1 MLDYPRLRLYPYGS
15 FRTRAEG
22 MNLPNKL
29 TVTRIILSPFF
40 LIFFLIPRSW
50 SHYTAL
56 LIFLGASLTDLYDG
70 YLARKTGVITNF
82 GKFMDPLADK
92 LLTSTAFVAFVAAG
106 YIRTWMVSVIILREF
121 LITGLRSLVA
131 YRGVVIT
138 PSPLARWKTGAQMTV
153 IIIILLSTNLKDTFA
168 LVENHLW
175 NQALVSNIYNGMV
188 FVVMVLTLIT
198 GIDYLIK
205 YASSLKGVLR

>member
-1 MLDYPRLRLYPYGS
+1 
-15 FRTRAEG
+15 

-50 SHYTAL
+50 SHYIAL

-70 YLARKTGVITNF
+70 YLARKTRVTTNF

-106 YIRTWMVSVIILREF
+106 YIKTWMVSVIILREF

-131 YRGVVIT
+131 YKGVVIT
-138 PSPLARWKTGAQMTV
+138 PSPLAKWKTGGQMTAV
-153 IIIILLSTNLKDTFA
+153 IIILLFTNLKDTFTSIS
-168 LVENHLW
+168 NHPW
-175 NQALVSNIYNGMV
+175 NQTLVPRVYNGMV
-188 FVVMVLTLIT
+188 FVVMILTVIT

>member
-1 MLDYPRLRLYPYGS
+1 
-15 FRTRAEG
+15 

-50 SHYTAL
+50 SHYIAL
-56 LIFLGASLTDLYDG
+56 LIFLGASFTDLYDG
-70 YLARKTGVITNF
+70 YLARKTGVTTNF

-106 YIRTWMVSVIILREF
+106 YIKTWMVSVIILREF

-131 YRGVVIT
+131 YKGVVIT
-138 PSPLARWKTGAQMTV
+138 PSPLAKWKTGGQMTV
-153 IIIILLSTNLKDTFA
+153 VIIILLFTNLKDTCA
-168 LVENHLW
+168 SISNHPW
-175 NQALVSNIYNGMV
+175 NQTLVPKVYNGMV
-188 FVVMVLTLIT
+188 FVVMIFTVIT

>member
-1 MLDYPRLRLYPYGS
+1 V
-15 FRTRAEG
+15 
-22 MNLPNKL
+22 NLPNKL
-29 TVTRIILSPFF
+29 TMTRIILSPFF

-56 LIFLGASLTDLYDG
+56 FIFLGASFTDIYDG
-70 YLARKTGVITNF
+70 YLARKTGVTTNF

-106 YIRTWMVSVIILREF
+106 YIKSWMVSVIILREF
-121 LITGLRSLVA
+121 LVTGLRSLAA

-138 PSPLARWKTGAQMTV
+138 PSPLARWKTGGQMSVIV
-153 IIIILLSTNLKDTFA
+153 IILFFTNLKDTFA
-168 LVENHLW
+168 SISYHPW
-175 NQALVSNIYNGMV
+175 NQTLVPRVFNGMV
-188 FVVMVLTLIT
+188 FVVMILTVVT

-205 YASSLKGVLR
+205 HASSLKGVLR

>member
-1 MLDYPRLRLYPYGS
+1 
-15 FRTRAEG
+15 

-40 LIFFLIPRSW
+40 LIFFLTPRSW
-50 SHYTAL
+50 SHYIAL
-56 LIFLGASLTDLYDG
+56 LIFLGACLTDLYDG

-106 YIRTWMVSVIILREF
+106 YIKTWMVLVIILREF

-138 PSPLARWKTGAQMTV
+138 PSPLAKWKTGTQMVV
-153 IIIILLSTNLKDTFA
+153 ILIILIFINLKGTFA
-168 LVENHLW
+168 SIGNHSW
-175 NQALVSNIYNGMV
+175 NQSLVPNLFNGMV
-188 FVVMVLTLIT
+188 FVVMILTVIT
-198 GIDYLIK
+198 GVDYLLK